1 MWNKFKVNNKDTRT
15 TLLTSFWCLYCW
27 LWMYFTPCSSVSIIK
42 FEIWTCISLS
52 IIKSINEPN
61 IKVGPLMSCF
71 SRSLLNYMP
80 YAPSCPICLMAYVLL
95 CLLLWLLSYPT
106 SLVPCMLSFLMCLV
120 PYLLCTSRA
129 LCLTYLVPY
138 VFSCLKCLTCSCISR
153 VLYLACS

>member
-1 MWNKFKVNNKDTRT
+1 MF
-15 TLLTSFWCLYCW
+15 LLLN
-27 LWMYFTPCSSVSIIK
+27 LK
-42 FEIWTCISLS
+42 FEHVFPFLSLS
-52 IIKSINEPN
+52 LSMNLILKWDL
-61 IKVGPLMSCF
+61 LMSCF
-71 SRSLLNYMP
+71 SRSLLNYVP

-95 CLLLWLLSYPT
+95 CLLLWLLSCPT